1 MDPFDQKTPIIF
13 CSYIKSHIYGNKV
26 EIGKFLYETLQVFLK
41 IMALVLDLKH
51 LYESTWQERR
61 NFIN

>member
-51 LYESTWQERR
+51 LYEST
-61 NFIN
+61 